1 MFNVS
6 SFAITIRHFGS
17 MCVIV
22 LDYFTHFSLEFS
34 KVQPYHPDKCVHS
47 IFDQISYYALFII
60 VLLML
65 IGIV

>member
-6 SFAITIRHFGS
+6 SFVTTIRHFGS

-22 LDYFTHFSLEFS
+22 LEHCTHFSLEFS
-34 KVQPYHPDKCVHS
+34 KVQPYHPDKCVHC
-47 IFDQISYYALFII
+47 IFDQISYYTLFII